1 SPINNVT
8 VEVLSTAPQQD
19 AERLLRKFIQSAYRQ
34 PAEESE
40 VQRFLGLF
48 KHEFELGS
56 GFARSMLTAYTG
68 VLVSPGF
75 VFVDEQPGR
84 LDDWALAT
92 RLSLF
97 LWNSTPDAAL
107 RARAASG
114 RLHEPGVLQE
124 ETERLLD
131 DPKSRRFVDAF
142 TDYSLRLL

>member
-1 SPINNVT
+1 MT
-8 VEVLSTAPQQD
+8 VEVLSEAPQQD
-19 AERLLRKFIQSAYRQ
+19 AERLLRSFIQTAYRR
-34 PAEESE
+34 PVEEPE

-48 KHEFELGS
+48 KREFELGS

-75 VFVDEQPGR
+75 VFVEEQPGK

-107 RARAASG
+107 RARAEK
-114 RLHEPGVLQE
+114 R
-124 ETERLLD
+124 
-131 DPKSRRFVDAF
+131 
-142 TDYSLRLL
+142 